1 MHDEQ
6 KRRKERRTRIEI
18 IIAYIVVALLYM
30 LNSCCQAAEHQVWCA
45 QKIEGSLIQ
54 CDEWERLRF
63 KAEQEEKFDSHRLIA
78 AETLV
83 MFGCEVNRHFSF
95 YLGNRWANERPDG
108 KGRLRAEWRP
118 TLDVCLNAPEFW
130 TLKFDFRSR
139 FEWRDKHGDK
149 AYMRYRERLRLRTT
163 WSMTDFKVSPFA
175 SEEAFF
181 SDKPGAAKEDFL
193 DRNRLQ
199 VGLSFNPIM
208 SHRNLSCSLYYMI
221 QHDIQRGGHRDGTRQ
236 VYADSKSHTA
246 SIQVQPTPPMRNP

>member
-45 QKIEGSLIQ
+45 QKIEGALIQ
-54 CDEWERLRF
+54 CDGWERLRF
-63 KAEQEEKFDSHRLIA
+63 KAEQEEKFDSHCLIA

-83 MFGCEVNRHFSF
+83 MFGCEVNRLFSF

-108 KGRLRAEWRP
+108 KGGLRAEWRP

-139 FEWRDKHGDK
+139 FEWCDKHGDK

-221 QHDIQRGGHRDGTRQ
+221 QHDIQRG
-236 VYADSKSHTA
+236 A
-246 SIQVQPTPPMRNP
+246 SRWGPTSVCGFEISYRF